1 MNRHHLI
8 LILATLLLP
17 LQRASATEPDVVGI
31 IKSDRLR
38 ASGHEGPYRFEEAGT
53 LTPAPEGY
61 RPFYISHY
69 GRHGSRYAWNPKTYE
84 SICAALD
91 SAAAK
96 GVLTERGKRLYE
108 QYSAFIPGP
117 KADYGQLSTL
127 GWEQHER
134 LAQMMCGS
142 FPEVFEGGG
151 KVSARASTSQR
162 VILSMAS
169 FCISLQKCC
178 PQLDIDCRSLATD
191 LHVTQGRAREKTPW
205 LLEEREVQAGLETP
219 DEAWE
224 RLLPTDEVLSL
235 LFTDSSFLS
244 ERAAQRL
251 FVISLYDLW
260 AGYHNYSDADFL
272 EDLFTPEQIARLWEA
287 RNFCDWVST
296 AHQYVCDMDQIVRDI
311 EQYAD
316 LAISGPCEGEA
327 VTVADLRFGHD
338 YVLNGLTRY
347 INVNGKDFTPAW
359 VSDVKYGFQDYDI
372 PMASNLQFVL
382 YRPQSGVEGE
392 VLFKL
397 LFNSREACLPQLTP
411 VDGPY
416 YKWADFK
423 AWTQAR
429 RNPATT
435 GPGAAPKL
443 NFGGKTAIVAH
454 RGFWNCEQA
463 GYSENS
469 IASLKAAQQAG
480 FWGSEFD
487 VQMTLDGVVIV
498 NHNDNIKGRR
508 IATHTWDELK
518 GFLLPNG
525 ERRPTLDE
533 YLRQGRKSSRTVLV
547 LEFKSQPSKEK
558 EDLLV
563 EKTFAAL
570 KAHGLFHPGRVA
582 FISFSRHICEKVAAE
597 APQFIN
603 QYLNGELSP
612 SRLSA
617 LGINGWDY
625 MDQIV
630 NRRTGWI
637 EQAHSLGMST
647 NVWTVNEE
655 SAMRKYASEGVD
667 AITTN
672 FPLLTREVLGEE
684 GEYRR

>member
-1 MNRHHLI
+1 MSKFKLYVI
-8 LILATLLLP
+8 LILAALTLS
-17 LQRASATEPDVVGI
+17 LQGAFATEPEVVKI

-53 LTPAPEGY
+53 LTPAPDGY
-61 RPFYISHY
+61 EPFYISHY
-69 GRHGSRYAWNPKTYE
+69 GRHGSRYAWNPQTYE
-84 SICAALD
+84 SISATLD

-96 GVLTERGKRLYE
+96 GVLTERGKRLWDD
-108 QYSAFIPGP
+108 YSAFIPGP

-134 LAQMMCGS
+134 LAQMMSES
-142 FPEVFEGGG
+142 FPEVFARGG
-151 KVSARASTSQR
+151 KVNARASTSQR

-169 FCISLQKCC
+169 FCISLQKCR

-191 LHVTQGRAREKTPW
+191 LYVTQGKAQSETPW

-224 RLLPTDEVLSL
+224 RLLPTDEILPV
-235 LFTDSSFLS
+235 LFTDTSFLPD
-244 ERAAQRL
+244 RAAQRL
-251 FVISLYDLW
+251 FVISLYDVW

-272 EDLFTPEQIARLWEA
+272 EDLFTPEQIARMWEA
-287 RNFCDWVST
+287 RNFSDWIST
-296 AHQYVCDMDQIVRDI
+296 ARLYVCDMDQIVRDI

-316 LAISGPCEGEA
+316 RA
-327 VTVADLRFGHD
+327 VGGCGSVADLRFGHD

-347 INVNGKDFTPAW
+347 LNVNGKDFTPAW
-359 VSDVKYGFQDYDI
+359 TGDVKYGFQDYDI

-382 YRPQSGVEGE
+382 YRPSGGNGE

-397 LFNSREACLPQLTP
+397 LFNSREAALPQLAA
-411 VDGPY
+411 VSGPY

-423 AWTQAR
+423 AWAEAK
-429 RNPATT
+429 RNPVVADT
-435 GPGAAPKL
+435 ASFPKL

-463 GYSENS
+463 GFSENS

-487 VQMTLDGVVIV
+487 VQMTADGVVIV
-498 NHNDNIKGRR
+498 NHNNDIEGLR
-508 IATHTWDELK
+508 IADHTWDELK

-533 YLRQGRKSSRTVLV
+533 YLRQGRRSARTVLV
-547 LEFKSQPSKEK
+547 LEFKSQPSEEL
-558 EDLLV
+558 EDRMV

-570 KAHGLFHPGRVA
+570 RAHGLFRPDRVA

-597 APQFIN
+597 APRFMN

-612 SRLSA
+612 SRLAA

-625 MDQIV
+625 MDLIV
-630 NRRTGWI
+630 NLRGGWI
-637 EQAHSLGMST
+637 EKAHKLGMST
-647 NVWTVNEE
+647 NVWTVNKE
-655 SAMRKYASEGVD
+655 SAMEKFAAKGID

-672 FPLLTREVLGEE
+672 FPLVAREVLGPDR
-684 GEYRR
+684 EYRR